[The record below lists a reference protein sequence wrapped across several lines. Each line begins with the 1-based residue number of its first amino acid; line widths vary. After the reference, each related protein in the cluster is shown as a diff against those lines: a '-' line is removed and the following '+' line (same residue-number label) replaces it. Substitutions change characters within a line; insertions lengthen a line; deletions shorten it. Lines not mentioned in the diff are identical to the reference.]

1 LFLREKEHYLG
12 SDFKRINHAKAV
24 LDFAKKLM
32 KAEGCDEKVIVPS
45 AK

>member
-1 LFLREKEHYLG
+1 MFREMEDYLG
-12 SDFKRINHAKAV
+12 SDFKIINYAKAV

-32 KAEGCDEKVIVPS
+32 NAEGCDEKVIVPS